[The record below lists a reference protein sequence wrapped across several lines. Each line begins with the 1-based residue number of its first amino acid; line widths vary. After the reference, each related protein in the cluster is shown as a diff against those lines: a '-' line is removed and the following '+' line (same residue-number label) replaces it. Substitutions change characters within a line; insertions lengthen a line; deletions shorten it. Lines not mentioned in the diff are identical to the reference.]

1 LSNQADRHTRI
12 EREHGGVKLFVGRLP
27 REVTKQML
35 HECFEEFGD
44 VVEVFVIASQA
55 QSGVGC
61 AFVRMGTL
69 EQAEAA
75 MAELHEQRILIPE
88 QRDLG
93 PMQVAFAK
101 GEAIRLGI
109 DEKEEILP
117 SYREARQKVVEHN
130 EKRQFFADMQKQ
142 QEIQQQVAVHQQA
155 MAEQT
160 QMMVQQVSTLAT
172 PELIS
177 IIKDGQR
184 FGGPPFKQKWWA
196 YCDQGWAGSRDYDPS
211 RHPHEILVQ
220 FVTMTVFEFGHEPWV
235 RKHFDDLPELP
246 PLPAMPPMGLP
257 VPGGPPQPGQ
267 PPFGPPGLPGAPPMM
282 PPPPFGPPGLIP
294 GGPAGMMP
302 PPMPGMP
309 GFPSGRGPMSALP
322 GMVPGMP
329 GFPFG
334 APGFGGES
342 KSGAPHTEQGKHR
355 RVSGTDQV
363 SMLAESRGAIVPS
376 RDAAS
381 APKGVD
387 DDSNSAALSAESGS
401 EAGNIDDINADDI

>member
-1 LSNQADRHTRI
+1 
-12 EREHGGVKLFVGRLP
+12 
-27 REVTKQML
+27 
-35 HECFEEFGD
+35 
-44 VVEVFVIASQA
+44 
-55 QSGVGC
+55 
-61 AFVRMGTL
+61 MGTL
-69 EQAEAA
+69 EHAEAA

-88 QRDLG
+88 QRELG

-130 EKRQFFADMQKQ
+130 EKRQFFSDFQKQ
-142 QEIQQQVAVHQQA
+142 QEIHQQMAVHQQA

-160 QMMVQQVSTLAT
+160 QMMVQQVGTFAT
-172 PELIS
+172 PELIA

-184 FGGPPFKQKWWA
+184 FGGPPFKQKWWG

-246 PLPAMPPMGLP
+246 PLPSMPPMG
-257 VPGGPPQPGQ
+257 PPMPGQ

-282 PPPPFGPPGLIP
+282 PPPPFGPPGLLP
-294 GGPAGMMP
+294 GGPTGLMP
-302 PPMPGMP
+302 PPIQGMA
-309 GFPSGRGPMSALP
+309 GFPSGPAGPMPPLP

-329 GFPFG
+329 GFPCG

-342 KSGAPHTEQGKHR
+342 SGGAPHIEKGKHW
-355 RVSGTDQV
+355 RVPGTDQV
-363 SMLAESRGAIVPS
+363 SMPAESRGTLGLS
-376 RDAAS
+376 QDAAS

-387 DDSNSAALSAESGS
+387 DDADLAALSADSGS
-401 EAGNIDDINADDI
+401 EAGDIDDINTDDI

>member
-1 LSNQADRHTRI
+1 M
-12 EREHGGVKLFVGRLP
+12 KLFVGRLP

-69 EQAEAA
+69 EHAEAA

-88 QRDLG
+88 QRELG

-130 EKRQFFADMQKQ
+130 EKRQFFSDMQKQ
-142 QEIQQQVAVHQQA
+142 QEIHQLMAVHQQA

-160 QMMVQQVSTLAT
+160 QMMVQQAGTFAT
-172 PELIS
+172 PELIA

-184 FGGPPFKQKWWA
+184 FGGPPFKQKWWG

-246 PLPAMPPMGLP
+246 PLPSMPPMG
-257 VPGGPPQPGQ
+257 PPMPGQ

-294 GGPAGMMP
+294 GGPTGMMP

-309 GFPSGRGPMSALP
+309 GFPSGPAGPMSPLP

-342 KSGAPHTEQGKHR
+342 SGGGPHTERGKHR

-363 SMLAESRGAIVPS
+363 SMPTESSGTLCRS

-387 DDSNSAALSAESGS
+387 DDADSVVLSADSGS
-401 EAGNIDDINADDI
+401 EAGDIDDINADDI